1 MGGMLVPSPMTTDR
15 RKRHVSAPSASNDGS
30 APLPGALTARD
41 PAVKRLLTVAL
52 VFEVPPAIGFLLFPG
67 ATLQTIAGV
76 TLDASGVPVAR
87 VLGAALLGF
96 CVLLWR
102 ARKSDSAE
110 FVRGAVTCMFVYYA
124 VSAVVLMLA
133 QLSGQM
139 GPMGWG
145 MVLAHSALAVWCG
158 YALLKR

>member
-1 MGGMLVPSPMTTDR
+1 MR
-15 RKRHVSAPSASNDGS
+15 
-30 APLPGALTARD
+30 

-52 VFEVPPAIGFLLFPG
+52 IFEVPPALGFLLFPA
-67 ATLQTIAGV
+67 ATLLILAGV
-76 TLDASGVPVAR
+76 TLDTSGVPVAR
-87 VLGAALLGF
+87 VLGAALLAF
-96 CVLLWR
+96 CVLLWF
-102 ARKSDSAE
+102 ARRSDSAE
-110 FVRGAVTCMFVYYA
+110 FARGAVACMFAYYA
-124 VSAVVLMLA
+124 VSVVVLLLA